1 METPSY
7 ITTNPALEKYAE
19 AHTSPESELLNK
31 LNRETH
37 LRQRMPNMLSGH
49 LQGQFLRMIS
59 MMIKPERILEIGT
72 FTGYSAICLAAGL
85 KQGGQLHTIDNNP
98 ELEEFALHYFR
109 EAGLKQTIKMHI
121 GEAIDIIPGIAGPF
135 DLVFIDADKE
145 NYILYFDLLLPSV
158 SSGGWI
164 IADNALWYGKVIGPE
179 ALADRETAGI
189 VAFNNYILNHPQVE
203 NVLIPIRDGLMII
216 QKK

>member
-19 AHTSPESELLNK
+19 AHSTPESDILNR

-37 LRQRMPNMLSGH
+37 LKLRMPNMLSGH

-59 MMIKPERILEIGT
+59 MMIKPAKILEVGT

-85 KQGGQLHTIDNNP
+85 KKDGILHTIDNNP
-98 ELEEFALHYFR
+98 ELEDFALKYFH
-109 EAGLKQTIKMHI
+109 EAGLAQSVQIHI
-121 GEAIDIIPGIAGPF
+121 GEAAGIIPGIAGPF

-145 NYILYFDLLLPSV
+145 NYILYFDLLLPNV
-158 SSGGWI
+158 PSGGWI
-164 IADNALWYGKVIGPE
+164 IADNALWYGKVVDPE
-179 ALADRETAGI
+179 ALNDSETAGI
-189 VAFNNYILNHPQVE
+189 VAFNNYIQNHPAVE
-203 NVLIPIRDGLMII
+203 NVLIPIRDGLMVMR
-216 QKK
+216 KK